1 MPEFRQMK
9 VITIDKDD
17 FGRYCR
23 SLELKCESFRPDL
36 VIGIATGGDYVAE
49 KMFIDIPHASIKL
62 RRPTSESKDASK
74 HLFRILRHLPRP
86 LLDIFRICEAWLLR
100 FRKID
105 ILRDVHIPENLKASI
120 INSHRILVVDD
131 AVDSGGTLKS
141 IVNAL
146 NRLKT
151 DNCVVKS
158 AVITVTTDNPVII
171 PDFYLFANRTLIR
184 FPWSKDMR

>member
-1 MPEFRQMK
+1 MK
-9 VITIDKDD
+9 VITINNDD
-17 FGRYCR
+17 FDGYCR
-23 SLELKCESFRPDL
+23 SLELKCDDFRPDL

-49 KMFIDIPHASIKL
+49 RMFIEIPHASIRL
-62 RRPTSESKDASK
+62 RRPTSESKDAHK
-74 HLFRILRHLPRP
+74 HLFRVIRLLPLP
-86 LLDIFRICEAWLLR
+86 LLDLFRICEAWLLR

-146 NRLKT
+146 NRLKA

-171 PDFYLFANRTLIR
+171 PDFHLFANRTLIR